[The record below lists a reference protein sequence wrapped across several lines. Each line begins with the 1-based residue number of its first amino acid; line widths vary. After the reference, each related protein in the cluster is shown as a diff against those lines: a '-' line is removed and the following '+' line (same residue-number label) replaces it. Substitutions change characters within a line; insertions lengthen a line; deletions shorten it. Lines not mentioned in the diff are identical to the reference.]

1 MSEKLEVEFIERSA
15 TRSQKM
21 INDELLSEPEALFEL
36 ADREFSEKKLAHR
49 VSAILAAQ
57 KQKAKLERL
66 LALVNAETL
75 CASFF
80 SENSLSASSN
90 NASGS
95 DKSSS
100 FIIF

>member
-66 LALVNAETL
+66 LALVNADL
-75 CASFF
+75 LKAKKGNFI
-80 SENSLSASSN
+80 SLVEQYVSVQVAEEYE
-90 NASGS
+90 
-95 DKSSS
+95 
-100 FIIF
+100 